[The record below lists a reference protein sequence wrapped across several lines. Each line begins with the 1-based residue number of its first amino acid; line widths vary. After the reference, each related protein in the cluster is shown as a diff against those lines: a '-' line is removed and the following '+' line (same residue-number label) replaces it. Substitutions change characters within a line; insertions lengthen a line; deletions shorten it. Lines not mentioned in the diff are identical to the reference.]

1 MKFTITTYD
10 LRMFTSVI
18 WYVETLNN
26 TNTNYLYL
34 SECTHYDEQENKI
47 LDFVAY
53 DNDFTFKYEDQILSL
68 TRSKIGDPVFINS
81 RCEVGQYEEISI
93 EIIDSKLSKD
103 EKIQFMKDFFLKC
116 KESYIENKR
125 LKNVRDKMTLWSYS
139 DGFWEDI
146 KRMNTRQFDSVI
158 LEENIK
164 NEVKVLIDRYNDKEH
179 KKKLKTFGIN
189 NKMNLIFSGLPG
201 TGKSSL
207 MFAVASLLKQD
218 IATID
223 FNNKNLSDHGFIKAI
238 KRLPN
243 DCIIA
248 LEDIDSLYHSRDKSR
263 DNIVSFSCILNFL
276 DGIYSKDDLV
286 TIITTNHLEKLDKA
300 LIRPMRIEKII
311 NFTYCSK
318 YQYSI
323 IFEKFFEDKKEL
335 SQKVWKMIKNKKFT
349 TSMLQNWFIKYMYD
363 GEELLDN
370 LKYFEE
376 IIETS
381 SEKETNM
388 YS

>member
-1 MKFTITTYD
+1 MKFTVTTYD

-34 SECTHYDEQENKI
+34 SECTHYDEEENKI

-53 DNDFTFKYEDQILSL
+53 DNDFTFEYEDKILSL

-81 RCEVGQYEEISI
+81 RCEAGQYEEISI

-125 LKNVRDKMTLWSYS
+125 LKNIKDKMTLWSYS

-146 KRMNTRQFDSVI
+146 KRINTRPFDSVI
-158 LEENIK
+158 LDTEIK
-164 NEVKVLIDRYNDKEH
+164 NEVKVLIDRYNNEDH

-189 NKMNLIFSGLPG
+189 NKMNLIFCGLPG

-207 MFAVASLLKQD
+207 MFAVASVLKQD

-286 TIITTNHLEKLDKA
+286 TIITTNHLQKLDKA

-311 NFTYCSK
+311 HFTYCSK
-318 YQYSI
+318 YQYDI

-381 SEKETNM
+381 SEKEMNM